1 MLVGRVEIRLI
12 NIVPFFLNIYF
23 EVPKVLTLDTFGV
36 SGIKGSL
43 PSKVYFFYF
52 RGSTGLGDR
61 EEGKKGG
68 GLEREGKGPF
78 PSFAPFSLLPPP
90 PLFAPAT
97 QANNASAN
105 AGKTQHLIQ

>member
-43 PSKVYFFYF
+43 PSKVYYFYF
-52 RGSTGLGDR
+52 RGSTGVGDR

-68 GLEREGKGPF
+68 GLGREGKGPF
-78 PSFAPFSLLPPP
+78 PFPLFRAFLPPP
-90 PLFAPAT
+90 SPSPFCA
-97 QANNASAN
+97 
-105 AGKTQHLIQ
+105 